1 MVGGWRVGGSFRK
14 YYHFVAP
21 SFKLELARFSA
32 WLRIQ
37 DGAECGNICI
47 SPGTSMKCNH
57 DIVKNPDIGI
67 IKNVKVS
74 VDLPVSVGNG

>member
-1 MVGGWRVGGSFRK
+1 MVGGSFRK

-37 DGAECGNICI
+37 DGAECGN
-47 SPGTSMKCNH
+47 MKQVGLSRATLEFQVKVFILI
-57 DIVKNPDIGI
+57 IVKSQVRVLKRLNLD
-67 IKNVKVS
+67 
-74 VDLPVSVGNG
+74 